1 MIFLMRKGVIL
12 FSVLIVLFLIYIGTG
27 VFQVNPSEV
36 ALIKTFGKF
45 TATVGPGIHI
55 HAPVPIQS
63 HVIVDVQSIRK
74 EEIGF
79 KTVGDRKYETRDL
92 EALMLTGDGNIVS
105 VEAVV
110 SYKISDPVKFAF
122 RIKDPSNLVKFITE
136 SALRDRIS
144 KRSVDEILTQEREK
158 VADEVLSIVQN
169 LLDKYQVGI
178 KIVNVLLQ
186 EVVPPAEVVSAFDD
200 VNNAKQDKERY
211 INEANKYANNLIPK
225 VEGEALKILLEAES
239 YAQQQALKAQG
250 ETQRYLAL
258 LSEYQKAPRVTET
271 RLKLATLQEVL
282 PKAKKIMLL
291 DDSQKLT
298 VLSLDQ
304 LLGGDGK

>member
-1 MIFLMRKGVIL
+1 MKSRIILITIFIVI
-12 FSVLIVLFLIYIGTG
+12 ILIYLGTG

-45 TATVGPGIHI
+45 TGTVGPGIHI
-55 HAPVPIQS
+55 HAPIPFQS
-63 HVIVDVQSIRK
+63 HVIVDVQTIRK

-79 KTVGDRKYETRDL
+79 RTVGDRKYESRDV
-92 EALMLTGDGNIVS
+92 EALMLTADGNIVS

-110 SYKISDPVKFAF
+110 SYKVSDPVKFAF
-122 RIKDPSNLVKFITE
+122 RIKDPSNLVKFTTE

-144 KRSVDEILTQEREK
+144 KRNVDDILTQEREK
-158 VADEVLSIVQN
+158 VADEVLEIVQN
-169 LLDKYQVGI
+169 LLDKYQAGV

-225 VEGEALKILLEAES
+225 VEGEALKIVLEAES
-239 YAQQQALKAQG
+239 YAQQQVLKAQG

-258 LSEYQKAPRVTET
+258 LEEYRKAPMITET
-271 RLKLATLQEVL
+271 RLRLSTLQEVL
-282 PKAKKIMLL
+282 PKAKKLMVM
-291 DDSQKLT
+291 DNSQKIT

-304 LLGGDGK
+304 LLGGDSK

>member
-1 MIFLMRKGVIL
+1 MKSRIILITIFIVI
-12 FSVLIVLFLIYIGTG
+12 ILIYLGTG

-45 TATVGPGIHI
+45 TGTVGPGIHI
-55 HAPVPIQS
+55 HAPIPFQS
-63 HVIVDVQSIRK
+63 HVIVDVQTIRK

-79 KTVGDRKYETRDL
+79 RTVGDRKYESRDV
-92 EALMLTGDGNIVS
+92 EALMLTADGNIVS

-110 SYKISDPVKFAF
+110 SYKVSDPVKFAF
-122 RIKDPSNLVKFITE
+122 RIKDPSNLVKFTTE

-144 KRSVDEILTQEREK
+144 KRNVDDILTQEREK
-158 VADEVLSIVQN
+158 VADEVLEIVQN
-169 LLDKYQVGI
+169 LLDKYQAGV

-225 VEGEALKILLEAES
+225 VEGEALKIVLEAES
-239 YAQQQALKAQG
+239 YAQQQVLKAQG

-258 LSEYQKAPRVTET
+258 LEEYRKAPMITET
-271 RLKLATLQEVL
+271 RLRLSTLQEVL
-282 PKAKKIMLL
+282 PKAKKIMVM
-291 DDSQKLT
+291 DNSQKIT

-304 LLGGDGK
+304 LLGGDSK

>member
-1 MIFLMRKGVIL
+1 MIYL
-12 FSVLIVLFLIYIGTG
+12 GTG

-45 TATVGPGIHI
+45 TGTVGPGIHI
-55 HAPVPIQS
+55 HAPIPFQS
-63 HVIVDVQSIRK
+63 HVIVDVQTIRK

-79 KTVGDRKYETRDL
+79 RTVGDRKYESRDV
-92 EALMLTGDGNIVS
+92 EALMLTADGNIVS

-110 SYKISDPVKFAF
+110 SYKVSDPVKFAF
-122 RIKDPSNLVKFITE
+122 RIKDPSNLVKFTTE

-144 KRSVDEILTQEREK
+144 KRNVDDILTQEREK
-158 VADEVLSIVQN
+158 VADEVLEIVQN
-169 LLDKYQVGI
+169 LLDKYQAGV

-225 VEGEALKILLEAES
+225 VEGEALKIVLEAES
-239 YAQQQALKAQG
+239 YAQQQVLKAQG

-258 LSEYQKAPRVTET
+258 LEEYRKAPMITET
-271 RLKLATLQEVL
+271 RLRLSTLQEVL
-282 PKAKKIMLL
+282 PKAKKLMVM
-291 DDSQKLT
+291 DNSQKIT

-304 LLGGDGK
+304 LLGGDSK

>member
-1 MIFLMRKGVIL
+1 MKKVVIL
-12 FSVLIVLFLIYIGTG
+12 FSIMVILLLIYLGTG
-27 VFQVNPSEV
+27 IFQVNPSEV

-45 TATVGPGIHI
+45 TSTVGPGIHM
-55 HAPVPIQS
+55 HAPVPFQS
-63 HVIVDVQSIRK
+63 HVIVDVQGIRK

-79 KTVGDRKYETRDL
+79 KTVGDRKYEAKEL

-110 SYKISDPVKFAF
+110 SYKVYDPVKFAF
-122 RIKDPSNLVKFITE
+122 RIKDPSNLVKFVTE

-144 KRSVDEILTQEREK
+144 KRTVDEILTQEREK
-158 VADEVLSIVQN
+158 VADEVLLIVQD
-169 LLDKYQVGI
+169 LLDKYQAGI

-211 INEANKYANNLIPK
+211 INEANRYANDLIPK
-225 VEGEALKILLEAES
+225 IEGEALKIILEAES
-239 YAQQQALKAQG
+239 YAQQQVLKAKG

-258 LSEYQKAPRVTET
+258 LEEYQKSPRVTET

-282 PKAKKIMLL
+282 TKAKKIIML
-291 DDSQKLT
+291 DDSQKINL
-298 VLSLDQ
+298 LSLDK
-304 LLGGDGK
+304 LLGGGEK

>member
-1 MIFLMRKGVIL
+1 MKKGVIL
-12 FSVLIVLFLIYIGTG
+12 FSIIVILLLIYLGTG
-27 VFQVNPSEV
+27 IFQVNPSEV

-45 TATVGPGIHI
+45 TSTVGPGIHM
-55 HAPVPIQS
+55 HAPVPFQT

-79 KTVGDRKYETRDL
+79 KTVDDRKYEAKEL

-110 SYKISDPVKFAF
+110 SYKVSDPVKFAF
-122 RIKDPSNLVKFITE
+122 RIKDPSNLVKFVTE

-144 KRSVDEILTQEREK
+144 KRTVDEILTQEREK
-158 VADEVLSIVQN
+158 VADEVLLIVQD
-169 LLDKYQVGI
+169 LLDKYQAGI

-211 INEANKYANNLIPK
+211 INEANKYANDLIPK
-225 VEGEALKILLEAES
+225 IEGEALKIILEAES
-239 YAQQQALKAQG
+239 YAQQQVLKAKG

-258 LSEYQKAPRVTET
+258 LEEYQKSPRVTET

-282 PKAKKIMLL
+282 AKTKKIIML
-291 DDSQKLT
+291 DDSQKINL
-298 VLSLDQ
+298 LSLDK
-304 LLGGDGK
+304 LLGGDEK

>member
-1 MIFLMRKGVIL
+1 MISFMKKRIIL
-12 FSVLIVLFLIYIGTG
+12 FSVLIVLVLIYMGTG

-45 TATVGPGIHI
+45 TSTVGPGIHI
-55 HAPVPIQS
+55 HAPVPFQS

-110 SYKISDPVKFAF
+110 SYKVSDPVKFAF
-122 RIKDPSNLVKFITE
+122 RIKDPSNLVKFVTE

-144 KRSVDEILTQEREK
+144 KRNVDEILTQEREK

-169 LLDKYQVGI
+169 LLDKYQAGI

-239 YAQQQALKAQG
+239 YAQQQVLRAQG

-258 LSEYQKAPRVTET
+258 LNEYQKAPRITET

-298 VLSLDQ
+298 VLSIDQ
-304 LLGGDGK
+304 LLGGGAK